1 MRTRKP
7 VGRRPVIRDFFE
19 RDLHVDAFA
28 GCGGASHGTAAAIGR
43 PVDIAINHDPI
54 AIAVH
59 EDNSPSTEHYRA
71 DIFSVDPVRA
81 CRGRH
86 VRHLHASPDCRHH
99 SRASGGAPRS
109 ESVRALADVVP
120 RWARAVRPDIITI
133 ENVPEFQDWGPLN
146 DEGKV
151 IKERKGELFIA
162 WKAELESLGYV
173 VEHRV
178 LAAHHFG
185 APTSR
190 RRFYLVARCDGHPV
204 RWPEPTHGPGLKPF
218 RTAAECIDW
227 SIHCPSIF
235 ERKKPLADATL
246 TRVATGIVEL
256 VLKKKRPFIVSIDH
270 QSGGNTC
277 RDLEQP
283 LSTISTKARHCLVAP
298 SVVKVNHQGKR
309 SPESLEK
316 PLTTVTAAQRGHA
329 LVAPTLVQ
337 TSYGEREGQRPRVLD
352 LHKPL
357 GTIVAGGQK
366 HGLVGTTLVPFV
378 TGCGG
383 RAAQTPATG
392 GDAPVGTITT
402 KNDRVVVAPTL
413 AVLRNNCDAVSA
425 EQPTPTICAGGNH
438 LAEVETLLAPFISQY
453 NLGQVGH
460 SVDKPLPTITAIDH
474 HAVVG
479 VRMVP
484 SQFAEKFPNAQ
495 RVLPF
500 LIAYY
505 GNEEDL
511 GQTLGDPLRTI
522 TTVDRFAL
530 VVVVVDGTEYAIV
543 DIGLRM
549 LEPHELLKAQFG
561 EFAEGFR
568 LDKALTKKDQV
579 RLIGNSVVPAVMR
592 AIVAAN
598 IPPEPTK
605 PPRRPRAS
613 PPRARRA
620 A

>member
-7 VGRRPVIRDFFE
+7 NARRAAPVIT
-19 RDLHVDAFA
+19 DLFDKGPISVTGFA
-28 GCGGASHGTAAAIGR
+28 GCGGADLGAVAATGRTTA
-43 PVDIAINHDPI
+43 IAINHDPV
-54 AIAVH
+54 AIAVFA
-59 EDNSPSTEHYRA
+59 DNWPETECYRA

-99 SRASGGAPRS
+99 SRASGGAPKS

-120 RWARAVRPDIITI
+120 KWARAVRPDVITI
-133 ENVPEFQDWGPLN
+133 ENVPEFIDWGPLN
-146 DEGKV
+146 SKGKV
-151 IKERKGELFIA
+151 IKARKGELFAA
-162 WKAELESLGYV
+162 WKAELVSLGYV

-190 RRFYLVARCDGHPV
+190 RRFYLVARCDGQPV
-204 RWPEPTHGPGLKPF
+204 RWPAPTHGPGLKPF

-227 SIHCPSIF
+227 SLPCPSIF

-256 VLKKKRPFIVSIDH
+256 VLKKKRPFIV
-270 QSGGNTC
+270 
-277 RDLEQP
+277 
-283 LSTISTKARHCLVAP
+283 
-298 SVVKVNHQGKR
+298 KVNHQGKR
-309 SPESLEK
+309 APESLDK
-316 PLTTVTAAQRGHA
+316 PLTTVTAARRGHA

-357 GTIVAGGQK
+357 TTVVAGGQK
-366 HGLVGTTLVPFV
+366 HALVEATLAPFV
-378 TGCGG
+378 AGCGG
-383 RAAQTPATG
+383 RAGQTPPTAG
-392 GDAPVGTITT
+392 NSPVGTITT
-402 KNDRVVVAPTL
+402 KNDRVLVAPTL
-413 AVLRNNCDAVSA
+413 AVLRNNCGASSA
-425 EQPTPTICAGGNH
+425 ELPAPTVCAGGNH

-460 SVDKPLPTITAIDH
+460 VVGKPLPTITAIDH

-484 SQFAEKFPNAQ
+484 AQFGEQFPNAR

-505 GNEEDL
+505 GSESDL
-511 GQTLGDPLRTI
+511 GQVLGEPLRTI
-522 TTVDRFAL
+522 TTRDRFAL

-561 EFAEGFR
+561 EFAKGFK
-568 LDKALTKKDQV
+568 LDKAVTKKAQV

-598 IPPEPTK
+598 LPPET
-605 PPRRPRAS
+605 PR
-613 PPRARRA
+613 RRA

>member
-7 VGRRPVIRDFFE
+7 NARRPVIRDFFE
-19 RDLHVDAFA
+19 GPISVTGFA
-28 GCGGASHGTAAAIGR
+28 GCGGADLGAVAATGRTTA
-43 PVDIAINHDPI
+43 IAINHDPV
-54 AIAVH
+54 AIAVFA
-59 EDNSPSTEHYRA
+59 DNWPETECYRA

-99 SRASGGAPRS
+99 SRASGGAPKS

-120 RWARAVRPDIITI
+120 KWARAVRPDVITI
-133 ENVPEFQDWGPLN
+133 ENVPEFIDWGPLN
-146 DEGKV
+146 SKGKV
-151 IKERKGELFIA
+151 IKARKGELFAA
-162 WKAELESLGYV
+162 WKAELVSLGYV

-190 RRFYLVARCDGHPV
+190 RRFYLVARCDGQPV
-204 RWPEPTHGPGLKPF
+204 RWPAPTHGPGLKPF

-227 SIHCPSIF
+227 SLPCPSIF

-256 VLKKKRPFIVSIDH
+256 VLKKERPFIVSIDH
-270 QSGGNTC
+270 RSGGHST

-283 LSTISTKARHCLVAP
+283 LSTISTKARHCV
-298 SVVKVNHQGKR
+298 
-309 SPESLEK
+309 
-316 PLTTVTAAQRGHA
+316 
-329 LVAPTLVQ
+329 VAPTLVQ

-357 GTIVAGGQK
+357 TTIVAGGQK
-366 HGLVGTTLVPFV
+366 HSLVETTLAPFI
-378 TGCGG
+378 G
-383 RAAQTPATG
+383 
-392 GDAPVGTITT
+392 
-402 KNDRVVVAPTL
+402 
-413 AVLRNNCDAVSA
+413 VLRNNCDAASA
-425 EQPTPTICAGGNH
+425 EHPAPTVCAGGNH

-460 SVDKPLPTITAIDH
+460 VVDKPLPTITAIDH

-484 SQFAEKFPNAQ
+484 AQFSERFPNAR

-505 GNEEDL
+505 GNESDL
-511 GQTLGDPLRTI
+511 GQVLGEPLRTI
-522 TTVDRFAL
+522 TTRDRFAL

-561 EFAEGFR
+561 EFAKGFK
-568 LDKALTKKDQV
+568 LDKAVTKKAQV

-592 AIVAAN
+592 AIVAVN
-598 IPPEPTK
+598 LPPENVGAPR
-605 PPRRPRAS
+605 RRPRAS
-613 PPRARRA
+613 PPRMRRA